1 MDIKLRKVVIIG
13 AGHVGSHVGFS
24 FVTQGAC
31 DELVYIDTNTDK
43 AIAQAEDTEDAVV
56 YLPHNVNVKAGNYSD
71 INDAEIIVISAGPLP
86 NMNQTRMDTLKDT
99 IECIKPI
106 VKGIKESKFSG
117 IIINISNP
125 ADVITHYL
133 QQNINYPS
141 ERILSTSTTLDSS
154 RLRKVLS
161 HELNI
166 DQKSIYAYVMGEH
179 GESQMV
185 PWSCASIFGKNLY
198 DLMKEYPE
206 TYGHLNLEKIAND
219 ARLGGWVV
227 LKGKGSTEFG
237 IGTSC
242 VEIAKTIFS
251 DERKVCMVSTL
262 LKGQYGQENVYA
274 SVPAIVGKNGVVDI
288 IELPLNNAEL
298 KEFSNSCEVMRKN
311 FNLSL
316 EY

>member
-71 INDAEIIVISAGPLP
+71 IDDAEIIVISAGPLP

-161 HELNI
+161 RELNI

-274 SVPAIVGKNGVVDI
+274 SVPAIVGKDGVVDI

>member
-1 MDIKLRKVVIIG
+1 
-13 AGHVGSHVGFS
+13 
-24 FVTQGAC
+24 
-31 DELVYIDTNTDK
+31 
-43 AIAQAEDTEDAVV
+43 
-56 YLPHNVNVKAGNYSD
+56 
-71 INDAEIIVISAGPLP
+71 
-86 NMNQTRMDTLKDT
+86 
-99 IECIKPI
+99 
-106 VKGIKESKFSG
+106 
-117 IIINISNP
+117 
-125 ADVITHYL
+125 
-133 QQNINYPS
+133 
-141 ERILSTSTTLDSS
+141 
-154 RLRKVLS
+154 
-161 HELNI
+161 
-166 DQKSIYAYVMGEH
+166 MGEH

-274 SVPAIVGKNGVVDI
+274 SVPAIVGKDGVIDI

>member
-71 INDAEIIVISAGPLP
+71 IDDAEIIVISAGPLP

-161 HELNI
+161 RELNI

>member
-71 INDAEIIVISAGPLP
+71 IDDAEIIVISAGPLP

-106 VKGIKESKFSG
+106 IKGIKESKFSG

-161 HELNI
+161 RELNI

-274 SVPAIVGKNGVVDI
+274 SVPAIVGKDGVVDI

>member
-71 INDAEIIVISAGPLP
+71 IDDAEIIVISAGPLP

-161 HELNI
+161 RELNI

-274 SVPAIVGKNGVVDI
+274 SVPAIVGKDGVVDI

-298 KEFSNSCEVMRKN
+298 KKFSNSCEVMRKN

>member
-56 YLPHNVNVKAGNYSD
+56 YLPHNVNVKTGNYSD
-71 INDAEIIVISAGPLP
+71 IDDAEIIVISAGPLP

-133 QQNINYPS
+133 QKNIGYPS

-161 HELNI
+161 RELNI

-185 PWSCASIFGKNLY
+185 PWSCASIFGKNLC

-219 ARLGGWVV
+219 ARLGGWIV

-274 SVPAIVGKNGVVDI
+274 SVPAIVGKDGVVDI
-288 IELPLNNAEL
+288 IELPLNDSEL

-316 EY
+316 TY